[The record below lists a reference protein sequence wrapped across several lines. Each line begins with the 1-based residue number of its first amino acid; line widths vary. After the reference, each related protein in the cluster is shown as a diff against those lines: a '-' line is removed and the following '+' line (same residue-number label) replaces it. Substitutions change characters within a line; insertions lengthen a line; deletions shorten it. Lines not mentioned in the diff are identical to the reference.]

1 MHYVSLIVSTEH
13 LNLLLG
19 KLSDIHSKWERFG
32 RALPLNDVHID
43 DVKANVREQTQSK
56 SNRAKLED
64 TLIEWKNNGGKR
76 TWGVIHNAAVGRK
89 DLADDIK
96 ESYDLESDGIYA

>member
-1 MHYVSLIVSTEH
+1 MHYVSLIVSTKH

-43 DVKANVREQTQSK
+43 GVKDNVREQTRSK
-56 SNRAKLED
+56 SNREKLED
-64 TLIEWKNNGGKR
+64 TLIEWKNNGGTR
-76 TWGVIHNAAVGRK
+76 TWGVIHNAVGRK

-96 ESYDLESDGIYA
+96 ESYNLESDGIYT